1 MPGYYPNESLSAMKK
16 ALIILV
22 IAALAATGGF
32 AVRSY
37 LNQQADANNPALGQI
52 RPEFAAPDINGEYQN
67 IKQYDGKLVLL
78 NFWATWC
85 PPCKHEIPGFI
96 ELQAEYG
103 EQGFQIVG
111 LAIDDEDAV
120 AEFIEEIGMNYP
132 TMVVQQAGIEL
143 ASRYGNINGVLPY
156 SVLIDRDG
164 TIVHTITGELS
175 KARAKDLL
183 ADYDI
188 QL

>member
-1 MPGYYPNESLSAMKK
+1 MKK
-16 ALIILV
+16 NLLILTLLIF
-22 IAALAATGGF
+22 AGTSGF
-32 AVRSY
+32 AMHRY
-37 LNQQADANNPALGQI
+37 LNQQKDLHNTALGQL
-52 RPEFAAPDINGEYQN
+52 RPEFAAPDLNGDFQN

-85 PPCKHEIPGFI
+85 PPCKREIPAFI
-96 ELQAEYG
+96 ELQQAYAD
-103 EQGFQIVG
+103 QGFQIIG

-120 AEFIEEIGMNYP
+120 AEFVEEIGMNYP

>member
-1 MPGYYPNESLSAMKK
+1 MKK

-85 PPCKHEIPGFI
+85 PPCKHEIPAFI
-96 ELQAEYG
+96 DLQNEYG
-103 EQGFQIVG
+103 SQGFQIVG
-111 LAIDDEDAV
+111 LAIDDEEAV
-120 AEFIEEIGMNYP
+120 AGFIEEIGMNYP

-143 ASRYGNINGVLPY
+143 ARRYGNDQGVLPY

-164 TIVHTITGELS
+164 RIVYTISGELS
-175 KARAKDLL
+175 KKRARELL
-183 ADYDI
+183 SAHGI
-188 QL
+188 KL